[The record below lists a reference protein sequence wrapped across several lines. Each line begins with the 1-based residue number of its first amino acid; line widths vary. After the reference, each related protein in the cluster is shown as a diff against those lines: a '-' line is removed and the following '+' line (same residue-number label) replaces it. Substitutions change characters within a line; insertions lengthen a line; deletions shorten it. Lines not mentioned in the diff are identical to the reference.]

1 MRVRSKK
8 MTKEHSKWFQS
19 WFDTSYYHILYKN
32 RDYKEAEVFIKNL
45 VSYLNLEKG
54 DSILDLACGKGRHS
68 IFLNTLGYNVTGID
82 LSKNSIEH
90 AKAHASSS
98 LYFDVHDMREP
109 YTTKFEIV
117 LNLFTSFGYFDK
129 NVDNFKV
136 IQTIKSSLK
145 QNGIGVIDFM
155 NSPYVIENL
164 ISQNTHEDENV
175 KFNIKRSFSD
185 GFISKNIEI
194 IDADKTCHYEEK
206 VRAFTYQDFE
216 KMLSNAGLHLLD
228 CFGNYKLDPFNSKTS
243 ERLILIFM
251 AND

>member
-1 MRVRSKK
+1 

-32 RDYKEAEVFIKNL
+32 RDYKEAEVFIKNT
-45 VSYLNLEKG
+45 VTYLNLDK
-54 DSILDLACGKGRHS
+54 DDTILDLTCGKGRHS
-68 IFLNTLGYNVTGID
+68 IFLNTLGYNVTGLD

-90 AKAHASSS
+90 AKTHASSY
-98 LYFDVHDMREP
+98 LHFDVHDMREP
-109 YTTKFEIV
+109 YSTQFEIV
-117 LNLFTSFGYFDK
+117 LNLFTSFGYFEDD
-129 NVDNFKV
+129 VDNFKV

-164 ISQNTHEDENV
+164 IAHNSYEDENV
-175 KFNIKRSFSD
+175 KFNLKRSLSD
-185 GFISKNIEI
+185 GFISKDIEV
-194 IDADKTCHYEEK
+194 IDADKTYHYKEK
-206 VRAFTYQDFE
+206 VRAFTFQDFE
-216 KMLSNAGLHLLD
+216 TMLSKAGLHLLD
-228 CFGNYKLDPFNSKTS
+228 CFGNYKLDPFNSKAS